1 MRRTPVR
8 KPSHVL
14 TWLEKMEKNAVM
26 TGLSNLGMLIP
37 ILLVHG
43 IAGAVAAL
51 GSMKA
56 GDVYQTLKLPS
67 FAPPAELFS
76 KVWMTLYVMNSIAV
90 WLVWLHR
97 QRLHAEIIVGGYF
110 IHLFLQAL
118 WSWIFFGMGRADAA
132 LAEIVLLTSLVFWL
146 TCVFWRIH
154 RFAGFLMTLYTAWL
168 GFAVLL
174 NAAIL
179 LLNGTRIGG

>member
-1 MRRTPVR
+1 MQ
-8 KPSHVL
+8 
-14 TWLEKMEKNAVM
+14 KNAAM

-67 FAPPAELFS
+67 FAPPAEWFG
-76 KVWMTLYVMNSIAV
+76 KVWMALYVMNSIAV
-90 WLVWLHR
+90 WLVWIYR
-97 QRLHAEIIVGGYF
+97 QRLNAEVIVGGYF

-118 WSWIFFGMGRADAA
+118 WSWIFFGMGRADVA
-132 LAEIVLLTSLVFWL
+132 LVEIVLLSALVFWL
-146 TCVFWRIH
+146 MCVFWRIH
-154 RFAGFLMTLYTAWL
+154 GFAGFLMTLYTGWL

-179 LLNGTRIGG
+179 LLNGPRIGG